1 MPDTQ
6 SPTQQSPTQ
15 DPDQPQPK
23 FAPNGNG
30 HAETTTHDGHGGTKY
45 APPKSDDKD
54 GKEDKPDAAEQAKE
68 QQKNAEKPRRTLIFA
83 LIGAVLLTLGIFWGI
98 RYYHYSTTH
107 VGTDDAYITGNL
119 VNVSPII
126 GGTLSTLSV
135 EEGDMVRK
143 GQLIGRLEDSGQEA
157 SLSQQQAAYAAA
169 QSQIPQAQANLA
181 YETQA
186 TAAAIQRAQAGITA
200 QQAKTIAAQQQATL
214 SGATVR
220 NQVSQA
226 QSQVRVADAQ
236 TAGAQAQVKT
246 AQAAVDSQ
254 RQAVQTAQRAADAAT
269 AQIASA
275 AATASKTANDERRYA
290 RLVSQSAVTVQQYD
304 AAQAAAVSGMA
315 QLQAAQQQA
324 AQARSQVKYTQS
336 GVKQA
341 LEQLK
346 VAQKQAY
353 AVSQQGN
360 VARTALLLAQA
371 NLGQIPIQQSNIAN
385 AVGQGTQAQADL
397 ANAKAN
403 RQQVLL
409 RKRQIQ
415 TYAAQA
421 NQAKAALTNAQV
433 TENDTYLYAPT
444 DGQVVKKA
452 VNVGASLS
460 AGQTVATITQA
471 NYVWVSA
478 NFKET
483 QLQKVLVGQPA
494 EVEVDSAPGI
504 IFSGKVQAINEATG
518 ASIALLPPDNSTGN
532 FTKVVQRVPVRIRL
546 IPASNNADKK
556 YARQQ
561 DISRLGQGRSVT
573 ATIDTSNYDQQ
584 RRH

>member
-1 MPDTQ
+1 MPDAQ
-6 SPTQQSPTQ
+6 SPASPGAGQTEE
-15 DPDQPQPK
+15 PKPK

-30 HAETTTHDGHGGTKY
+30 HTQTTSQDGHGATKY
-45 APPKSDDKD
+45 APPKD
-54 GKEDKPDAAEQAKE
+54 GDKEDKPDAAQE
-68 QQKNAEKPRRTLIFA
+68 QQKNAEKPRRTLIIGLVAAFL
-83 LIGAVLLTLGIFWGI
+83 LIFGIIWGSH
-98 RYYHYSTTH
+98 YYHYSTTH
-107 VGTDDAYITGNL
+107 VGTDDAYVTGNL

-135 EEGDMVRK
+135 EEGDTVRK
-143 GQLIGRLEDSGQEA
+143 GQLIGRLEDSGQLA
-157 SLSQQQAAYAAA
+157 SLRQAQAAYAAA

-181 YETQA
+181 YEKQA
-186 TAAAIQRAQAGITA
+186 TAAAIQRAQAGIAA
-200 QQAKTIAAQQQATL
+200 QQAKTLAAQQQSTL

-220 NQVSQA
+220 NQITQA
-226 QSQVRVADAQ
+226 ASQVRVADAQ

-269 AQIASA
+269 AQIAA
-275 AATASKTANDERRYA
+275 AAANATKTANDERRYA

-304 AAQAAAVSGMA
+304 AAQAAAISAAA
-315 QLQAAQQQA
+315 QLQASQEQA
-324 AQARSQVKYTQS
+324 AQAKSQVAYARS
-336 GVKQA
+336 GVQQA

-353 AVSQQGN
+353 AVGQQAD
-360 VARTALLLAQA
+360 VARTAQQLAQA
-371 NLGQIPIQQSNIAN
+371 NLGQIPIQQSNVAN
-385 AVGQGTQAQADL
+385 AVGQGSQAQADL
-397 ANAKAN
+397 ATANAN
-403 RQQVLL
+403 RQQILL
-409 RKRQIQ
+409 RQRQIQ
-415 TYAAQA
+415 TYIAQA
-421 NQAKAALTNAQV
+421 NQAKAALANAQV

-460 AGQTVATITQA
+460 PGQTVATITQA

-494 EVEVDSAPGI
+494 EVEVDSFPGI
-504 IFSGKVQAINEATG
+504 VFSGKVQAINEATG

-532 FTKVVQRVPVRIRL
+532 FTKVVQRVPVRIQL
-546 IPASNNADKK
+546 IPASNDADKK

-561 DISRLGQGRSVT
+561 DINRLGQGRSVT